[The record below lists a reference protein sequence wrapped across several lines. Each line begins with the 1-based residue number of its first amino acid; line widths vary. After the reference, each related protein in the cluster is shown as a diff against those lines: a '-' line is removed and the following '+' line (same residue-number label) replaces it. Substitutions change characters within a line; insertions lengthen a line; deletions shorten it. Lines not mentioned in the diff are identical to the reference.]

1 VKCARINH
9 RVLSR
14 VADGPFAAHLGAFAE
29 SQAALGYAIGTI
41 QFHVRLATGFSRWL
55 ERRRIAAHRAGFE
68 HGRQYLHDRA
78 RRGQSSPGEIAAIR
92 HFLTYL
98 RDAGVIAPEKVAV
111 RRLTSAERRLEAY
124 GAYLRDTRALAS
136 ATIHFYLQV
145 IRRFLTDRYGNGP
158 VHLAGLTAEGVVG
171 FVRREVAR
179 LRVPHAKHVMTA
191 LRSFLRYARYRGDIT
206 LDLAAAVPA
215 VAHWSMT
222 GIPRA
227 IPAPAV
233 RQLLASMDRRTATGR
248 RDYAIVLLLAQLG
261 LRAGEV
267 AGLEL
272 EDLDWNVGQ
281 LHVRGKGHRAT
292 LPLPVSVGQA
302 IAAYLRHG
310 RPSSTSRRVFL
321 RVNAPH
327 RGFQG
332 SAAIGGV
339 VRQALRQAGIQAP
352 TNGAHQFRHGL
363 ATEMLRRGASLSEI
377 GGVLRHRKLDT
388 TTIYAKVDFN
398 ALRTLALPWPGGVQ

>member
-191 LRSFLRYARYRGDIT
+191 LRSFLRYAGYRGD
-206 LDLAAAVPA
+206 
-215 VAHWSMT
+215 
-222 GIPRA
+222 
-227 IPAPAV
+227 
-233 RQLLASMDRRTATGR
+233 DRRRSRAHSSDTRRERLRSSGSPVTVTTCQRGRCVTA
-248 RDYAIVLLLAQLG
+248 
-261 LRAGEV
+261 
-267 AGLEL
+267 
-272 EDLDWNVGQ
+272 
-281 LHVRGKGHRAT
+281 
-292 LPLPVSVGQA
+292 
-302 IAAYLRHG
+302 
-310 RPSSTSRRVFL
+310 
-321 RVNAPH
+321 
-327 RGFQG
+327 
-332 SAAIGGV
+332 
-339 VRQALRQAGIQAP
+339 
-352 TNGAHQFRHGL
+352 
-363 ATEMLRRGASLSEI
+363 AS
-377 GGVLRHRKLDT
+377 
-388 TTIYAKVDFN
+388 
-398 ALRTLALPWPGGVQ
+398 